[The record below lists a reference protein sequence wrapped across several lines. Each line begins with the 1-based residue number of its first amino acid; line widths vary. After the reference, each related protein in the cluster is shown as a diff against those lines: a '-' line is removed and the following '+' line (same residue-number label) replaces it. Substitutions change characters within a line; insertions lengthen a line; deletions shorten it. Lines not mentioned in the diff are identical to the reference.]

1 MIQSVVMRENRS
13 IKKRK
18 RKRNARKDRLE
29 SYAEH
34 NFRSSGSHK
43 KEALFLLAPAFEKG
57 RLENTNKKATERPT
71 RPPQVWWRVE
81 AMLSIHIKGE

>member
-18 RKRNARKDRLE
+18 RKDRLE